1 MSMERTITMLT
12 VAVAIGLSGPAAGQ
26 EASGGGQAEAEAA
39 TETPAAPETPAEE
52 AAPGDAAAEPAD
64 AAGAETAA
72 GDPAEPEVLEIVKE
86 VFGDWEVR
94 CSPNGADCFMYQLAL
109 DQQNNPVAEVSM
121 IKLPDGNE
129 AAAGVTMVTPL
140 GTLLP
145 AGVVLQID
153 EGEMRQ
159 YPFNWCSQVGCFARF
174 GLTDQSVNAMKR
186 GRAAKVTLVSFVAPD
201 RPVTLELSL
210 TGFTDGFNS
219 LEPTTLGG
227 GPEPQQQ

>member
-1 MSMERTITMLT
+1 MSMERTISMLAI
-12 VAVAIGLSGPAAGQ
+12 AVSLGLAGPTAAQ
-26 EASGGGQAEAEAA
+26 DASGGAETDA
-39 TETPAAPETPAEE
+39 PAAPETATEE

-64 AAGAETAA
+64 TAGATRAA
-72 GDPAEPEVLEIVKE
+72 GDPAEPEVLEVVKE

-94 CSPNGADCFMYQLAL
+94 CSPNGEDCFMYQLAL
-109 DQQNNPVAEVSM
+109 DPQDNPVAEVSM
-121 IKLPDGNE
+121 IKLPDSNE
-129 AAAGVTMVTPL
+129 ASAGVTMVTPL

-186 GRAAKVTLVSFVAPD
+186 GRAAKVTLASFVAPD

-227 GPEPQQQ
+227 EPTPPQQ